1 MRSTHWL
8 CVMLAC
14 TLSAMLNADVQVN
27 MRTSG
32 SQANPAVAMD
42 PAGGSIIVWSSRF
55 SAAGRSND
63 ILARRLDPLGG
74 FVGDEFQV
82 NMATEGNQTEP
93 TVATGGRGNFAVAWE
108 GPGLEEEDIFLRL
121 FDPNGKAV
129 TDELL
134 INSRTA
140 GRQLYPSVKATD
152 PGRLIVAWENR
163 EVVEDVNRTSIH
175 ARIFEPNGAPLGD
188 DFVANA
194 DLYDCRYPDV
204 AADANGRFIVVWMQ
218 ERSANTIMARLFD
231 PNGVPAAEPFE
242 VSTTAISSITRPA
255 VAMTSLGRFVI
266 VWDGD
271 PNRASE
277 DDIHARLYD
286 PNAQPA
292 GEPFVVNTLRAGAQQ
307 WPQVA
312 MNDANEF
319 VVVWEHD
326 TGDPNAAATDIFA
339 RRFNAAGQPVGEQS
353 QINSY
358 AQDRQRRPT
367 VATVD
372 DGSFIAAWESNEQDG
387 ASYGIFAHRE
397 GPALPADP
405 NTTSP

>member
-1 MRSTHWL
+1 MRNTRLL
-8 CVMLAC
+8 CVTLTC
-14 TLSAMLNADVQVN
+14 TLSAVLNAEVQVN
-27 MRTSG
+27 MRTAG
-32 SQANPAVAMD
+32 SQANSAVAMD
-42 PAGGSIIVWSSRF
+42 PNGGSIIVWSSRF

-82 NMATEGNQTEP
+82 NMANEGNQTEP
-93 TVATGGRGNFAVAWE
+93 AVAMSGGGNFAVAWE

-134 INSRTA
+134 INSRTT
-140 GRQLYPSVKATD
+140 GRQLCPSVTATD
-152 PGRLIVAWENR
+152 AGRLIVAWESR
-163 EVVEDVNRTSIH
+163 EIVEDVNRTSIR
-175 ARIFEPNGAPLGD
+175 ARIFEPNGAALGD
-188 DFVANA
+188 DILADANV
-194 DLYDCRYPDV
+194 YDCRYPDV
-204 AADANGRFIVVWMQ
+204 AADANGRFVVVWMQ
-218 ERSANTIMARLFD
+218 ERSTNTILARLFD
-231 PNGVPAAEPFE
+231 PNGAPAAEPFE
-242 VSTTAISSITRPA
+242 VSTTAISSITRPS

-292 GEPFVVNTLRAGAQQ
+292 GEPFVVNALRDGAQQ

-312 MNDANEF
+312 MNDASEF

-326 TGDPNAAATDIFA
+326 TGDPNAAIDVFA
-339 RRFNAAGQPVGEQS
+339 RRFNAASQPVGEPS
-353 QINSY
+353 QLNTY
-358 AQDRQRRPT
+358 TQDRQRRPA
-367 VATVD
+367 VAIAE
-372 DGSFIAAWESNEQDG
+372 DGAFVAAWESNEQDG
-387 ASYGIFAHRE
+387 ASYGIFAHPE
-397 GPALPADP
+397 SPAIPADP
-405 NTTSP
+405 NTTGP